1 MNRNCK
7 TICKTPSRADVNSLT
22 LYAKSNGWGR
32 NGHPPCVPAG
42 AAFGQQGCFRV
53 PPPAYC
59 GMALDFRPLA
69 IATAGFTAFV
79 NLYSPQAL
87 LPELSHDFGVSAG
100 DISAMITAPTA
111 AIALTAPFTGALA
124 DVLGRQRLITVAA
137 FAIVVPTLVMAFAS
151 TVPQLVVLRFVLG
164 LLLPPIFTVAVAYV
178 GDEWPPA
185 DVARITG
192 LFVSGSSIGGFCG
205 RFATGVVAD
214 LIGWRASF
222 ASVAL
227 MTLAGAIIVTVA
239 LPPERNFVRS
249 GGFAA
254 SAKQMIAHLG
264 NPRLLAIY
272 AIGFGV
278 LFNFI
283 AIFTYVSFHLAGP
296 PYYFSPTLLGALF
309 ATYLA
314 GSFSVPWVGRAVM
327 LFGRRRFV
335 LGIIGLWIAGGLL
348 LLAPPAAAIIVG
360 LTICA
365 ACGMLCQAIST
376 GYVIT
381 TAKEG
386 RSSAAGLYA
395 SSFYIGGSAG
405 SFLVGLV
412 WQAYG
417 WTGCVV
423 TIIAVQ
429 LAMAAIVATAWDRS
443 RI

>member
-1 MNRNCK
+1 
-7 TICKTPSRADVNSLT
+7 
-22 LYAKSNGWGR
+22 
-32 NGHPPCVPAG
+32 
-42 AAFGQQGCFRV
+42 
-53 PPPAYC
+53 
-59 GMALDFRPLA
+59 MALDFRPLA

-205 RFATGVVAD
+205 RFATGVLAD

-222 ASVAL
+222 AAVAL

-381 TAKEG
+381 TAKVG

>member
-1 MNRNCK
+1 
-7 TICKTPSRADVNSLT
+7 
-22 LYAKSNGWGR
+22 
-32 NGHPPCVPAG
+32 
-42 AAFGQQGCFRV
+42 
-53 PPPAYC
+53 
-59 GMALDFRPLA
+59 
-69 IATAGFTAFV
+69 
-79 NLYSPQAL
+79 
-87 LPELSHDFGVSAG
+87 
-100 DISAMITAPTA
+100 
-111 AIALTAPFTGALA
+111 
-124 DVLGRQRLITVAA
+124 
-137 FAIVVPTLVMAFAS
+137 
-151 TVPQLVVLRFVLG
+151 
-164 LLLPPIFTVAVAYV
+164 
-178 GDEWPPA
+178 
-185 DVARITG
+185 
-192 LFVSGSSIGGFCG
+192 
-205 RFATGVVAD
+205 
-214 LIGWRASF
+214 
-222 ASVAL
+222 
-227 MTLAGAIIVTVA
+227 
-239 LPPERNFVRS
+239 
-249 GGFAA
+249 
-254 SAKQMIAHLG
+254 MIAHLG

-272 AIGFGV
+272 AVGFGV

-429 LAMAAIVATAWDRS
+429 LAMAVIVATAWDRS

>member
-1 MNRNCK
+1 
-7 TICKTPSRADVNSLT
+7 
-22 LYAKSNGWGR
+22 
-32 NGHPPCVPAG
+32 
-42 AAFGQQGCFRV
+42 
-53 PPPAYC
+53 
-59 GMALDFRPLA
+59 MALDFRPLA

-87 LPELSHDFGVSAG
+87 LPELSHEFGVGAG
-100 DISAMITAPTA
+100 EISALITASSA

-124 DVLGRQRLITVAA
+124 DVLGRKRLITAAA
-137 FAIVVPTLVMAFAS
+137 FAIVVPTLIMAWAW
-151 TVPQLVVLRFVLG
+151 TVPQLVVLRFVQG

-185 DVARITG
+185 EVARITG
-192 LFVSGSSIGGFCG
+192 LFVSGSSVGGFFG
-205 RFATGVVAD
+205 RFATGAVAD
-214 LIGWRASF
+214 LLGWRASF
-222 ASVAL
+222 GAVAL
-227 MTLAGAIIVTVA
+227 ITLVGAIIVTIA
-239 LPPERNFVRS
+239 LPRERRFVRS

-272 AIGFGV
+272 AVGFGV

-283 AIFTYVSFHLAGP
+283 AAFTYVSFHLAGP

-314 GSFSVPWVGRAVM
+314 GSFAVPWVGRAVV

-335 LGIIGLWIAGGLL
+335 LGIIGLWIVGALL
-348 LLAPPAAAIIVG
+348 LLAAPVTAIVVG

-365 ACGMLCQAIST
+365 TCGMLCQAIST

-412 WQAYG
+412 WQAAG
-417 WTGCVV
+417 WTACVAAIV
-423 TIIAVQ
+423 VALLV
-429 LAMAAIVATAWDRS
+429 MAAIVATSWDRS